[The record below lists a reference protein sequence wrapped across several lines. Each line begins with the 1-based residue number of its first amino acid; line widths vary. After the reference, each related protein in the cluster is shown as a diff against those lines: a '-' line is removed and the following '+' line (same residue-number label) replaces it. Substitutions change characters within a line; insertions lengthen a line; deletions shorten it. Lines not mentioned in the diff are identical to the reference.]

1 MGRTGL
7 MLAVEHFG
15 VVPDMIC
22 LAKGIASGMPLGA
35 LVARADLMDWPPGSH
50 ASTFGGN
57 PVSCRAAL
65 ATLDL
70 LEHEYLANAAARGV
84 ELRAGLERLSAG
96 NSHLAAARGLGLM
109 QAIDIV
115 DEQGRPDPDRR
126 HRLIHAAYQRGL
138 LLLGCGKSGI
148 RFCPALCVTREQLA
162 TALEILAAAVA
173 EELPTD

>member
-1 MGRTGL
+1 

-15 VVPDMIC
+15 VEPDMIC

-35 LVARADLMDWPPGSH
+35 LVARAELMDWPPGSH

-70 LEHEYLANAAARGV
+70 LEHEYLANAAARGE
-84 ELRAGLERLSAG
+84 ELRAGLDRLAAE
-96 NSHLAAARGLGLM
+96 NSHLAAVRGLGLM
-109 QAIDIV
+109 QAVDIV
-115 DEQGRPDPDRR
+115 DDQGRPDPERR
-126 HRLIHAAYQRGL
+126 HRLIHAAYHQGL

-148 RFCPALCVTREQLA
+148 RFCPALCVSRQQMA
-162 TALEILAAAVA
+162 TALEILAAAGK
-173 EELPTD
+173 EEK